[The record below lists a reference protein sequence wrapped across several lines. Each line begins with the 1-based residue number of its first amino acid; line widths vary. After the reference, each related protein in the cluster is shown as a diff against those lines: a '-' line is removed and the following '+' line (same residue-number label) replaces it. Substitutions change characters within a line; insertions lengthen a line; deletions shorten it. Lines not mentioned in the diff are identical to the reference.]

1 MSVRDGPGVGRF
13 HGAVARNGQV
23 IPEKEVVTME
33 TKQEGA
39 CHRWLRKACPCCCR
53 RQSRSYDVTNELDSV
68 GKDEEKPTPSPEPP
82 QPHTGDTELEGETAN
97 SELY

>member
-1 MSVRDGPGVGRF
+1 MSVRDSSAVGRY

-23 IPEKEVVTME
+23 IPEKEVVTTE

-39 CHRWLRKACPCCCR
+39 CYQWLRKACPCCYR
-53 RQSRSYDVTNELDSV
+53 RQSCSYDVTNERDSV
-68 GKDEEKPTPSPEPP
+68 DKDEEKVIPSPEPP
-82 QPHTGDTELEGETAN
+82 QPHTGDSELKGETAN